1 MIRIKLIRKINIK
14 IYEEEDGEDD
24 LVVKKDGKEIDDND
38 GCVDEKDKHQE
49 LHPCRPRR
57 HAC

>member
-1 MIRIKLIRKINIK
+1 M

-24 LVVKKDGKEIDDND
+24 VKKDGKEIDDND

>member
-1 MIRIKLIRKINIK
+1 M

-24 LVVKKDGKEIDDND
+24 VKKDGKEIDDNY
-38 GCVDEKDKHQE
+38 GCVDDKDKHQE